1 MRREIFLEE
10 PATPMMRSVTEWA
23 LMRRLT
29 FACLLLGG
37 AVQAQQPIALTAAAP
52 KILGITKYGDT
63 DPVKITAQP
72 TGPGSFSFKIDDAGS
87 QASGS
92 VSITPPASL
101 KAKDLGYAL
110 SYDGYAQFS
119 GRGSFTTSGR
129 MSVFWTSNWSQ
140 DKCDSNPLK
149 DGSFSCQI
157 ENLSVESVDGVRMA
171 YFDGY
176 IFYYNSSY
184 VSGSYTLLVRM
195 YYALPVSACTIVAV
209 DHIEVVQVVQ
219 NVKNSVP
226 LIAGRPT
233 VARVFFHIVDPPQ
246 PPLDG
251 VTGILRG
258 FHGDTELSGSPK
270 KAFGSGSARVQNSVQ
285 REAIDQ
291 SLNYELP
298 PDWITG
304 DLTLRAEATI
314 PPCDTRA
321 DSLPIQGSTTVT
333 FGSVLEGRQSWRI
346 GWIPY
351 CHLSDTACPDEAQ
364 IPAYAFLIKKLYPLA
379 PNEFQFEEVNFGRR
393 PGKPAVWRGN
403 DIRDDKASEFKAYLA
418 SIYDLSES
426 SSFDQLVGV
435 LPQPGADGN
444 GSTLY
449 GTSDPNWFGN
459 RNPSI
464 TDASFGHGRSTVIL
478 QTNAKNTAPL
488 SDLNNPIRFN
498 GATLVHELAHNLGR
512 THPQRPMASGVTCQ
526 DQKPFAILNS
536 GLFTDWPYDTADIQE
551 VGFEPEV
558 PRVVPTNL
566 TDFMSY
572 CDLNG
577 IEDWVSPWTYTQLA
591 LVHLQPGVGTVPIST
606 NLVPAVSARTA
617 VPALA
622 TSAQVLIRGSAL
634 RDGTAGS
641 LKSVYNLLSGDSPAV
656 SDPNGSHCIR
666 FSGVAGPISDF
677 CFTLPFVEMET
688 GTVLDKEYFAVKA
701 PLPQGVTR
709 IALMTGGNEIA
720 SIAATSAPPQLSI
733 TSPAANDQWNGGT
746 QTIAWTASD
755 PDGAPLL
762 FNVLYS
768 ADGGRSWMPL
778 EIDLSETQ
786 YTFDPADI
794 NGGANV
800 MFRVMATDGLNSTT
814 ADVGPIT
821 VNQTP
826 VMQLAAT
833 PFDFGGQQPGT
844 VVQLPF
850 SVQNTGTGPLSL
862 TVAGIDNSAFSSNP
876 TGLTV
881 PAGATRTLLIQWRVD
896 AMGPASTVMHLTSTD
911 PSQPKVD
918 VTIQGAGANPQIA
931 VAPQSLDFGN
941 IIVNQTSDLTV
952 SIANKG
958 AGPLNIQSLAV
969 TGTAFSLV
977 SPPAAPFKVG
987 DAAAQLKVR
996 FAPTA
1001 VGNAL
1006 KGTLTITS
1014 NDPSNGS
1021 VTVALSGSGVSGA
1034 PAIFVSP
1041 AFLDFGTVSA
1051 GQTKDL
1057 SVTITN
1063 KGNAPLVVSTVKTT
1077 GSAFSVTSSTPQP
1090 IAAGDSAS
1098 VTVRFAPT
1106 GGGAQT
1112 GTLAIASNDP
1122 AQPTVSLNLTG
1133 SGQSTGG
1140 TDVVLKVDGGS
1151 FAAAIGYSS
1160 GNTTGYFVNRLTP
1173 PSYPATLKS
1182 IQIYFSTRADG
1193 LQLNAPFTLIS
1204 TSNASGSPALT
1215 FGSGTTVDVV
1225 PATVKALDAF
1235 VTYAVPVRTI
1245 TSGDF
1250 VVGFM
1255 LPNPSGIYPAD
1266 LDVTSASQ
1274 GRSYT
1279 SNDGVNFFILDSISP
1294 DLAGNFGIRAVTT
1307 VGTATGATSGID
1319 VTPTSV
1325 DFGSV
1330 ASGQTQTRTL
1340 TLRST
1345 GTGTLIVTS
1354 LSLKNSAFTVV
1365 NPPQTPFNIGDA
1377 SVQLTLRFA
1386 PTSAGAQSGS
1396 LVIVSSDTAHSPLTI
1411 PLTGVGTVAA
1421 TCVAPPF
1428 GLVSWWAGDGNANDL
1443 TGGANGTLQGAAS
1456 FVAGEVGQ
1464 AFNFDGSTG
1473 YVQIGN
1479 PANLRL
1485 SAAMSISAWVNPR
1498 SIRIASA
1505 GSPMG
1510 AIVTKWAQ
1518 NISDTSDSDSYG
1530 LWLVQ
1535 SGSSINLFSA
1545 IHQSG
1550 GREPAVQGGN
1560 IPLNTWTHVAM
1571 TYDVTGQYV
1580 LYVNGQ
1586 AVASASSPGGIF
1598 ATNHNVFI
1606 GREDSYI
1613 VRPFDGMIDEVQIF
1627 HRALSAS
1634 EIQGIYSAGGA
1645 GECKK

>member
-1 MRREIFLEE
+1 MLRQLFLRNWAAWPLVRRF
-10 PATPMMRSVTEWA
+10 
-23 LMRRLT
+23 T
-29 FACLLLGG
+29 FVCLVL
-37 AVQAQQPIALTAAAP
+37 AVSAQAQQPIALTAAPP
-52 KILGITKYGDT
+52 KILGITKYGDS

-92 VSITPPASL
+92 VTINPPASL

-110 SYDGYAQFS
+110 SYDGFAQFS
-119 GRGSFTTSGR
+119 GQGSFTSSVRG

-140 DKCDSNPLK
+140 DNCDSNPLK
-149 DGSFSCQI
+149 AGSFSCQI
-157 ENLSVESVDGVRMA
+157 ESLSVESVDGVRMA

-184 VSGSYTLLVRM
+184 VSGSYRLLVRM

-291 SLNYELP
+291 SLNYQLP

-314 PPCDTRA
+314 PPCDTRS

-351 CHLSDTACPDEAQ
+351 CHLSDTNCPDEAQ

-444 GSTLY
+444 GSTLF

-478 QTNAKNTAPL
+478 QTNAKNTAAPL

-526 DQKPFAILNS
+526 DQKPYAILNS

-591 LVHLQPGVGTVPIST
+591 LVHLQPGVGTVPIS
-606 NLVPAVSARTA
+606 NNSVPALSPRTA

-634 RDGTAGS
+634 RDGTGGS
-641 LKSVYNLLSGDSPAV
+641 LKSVYNLLSGDAPAV

-666 FSGVAGPISDF
+666 FSGAAGPISDF
-677 CFTLPFVEMET
+677 CFTLPFLEMET

-720 SIAATSAPPQLSI
+720 AISATSAPPQLSI
-733 TSPAANDQWNGGT
+733 TSPTTGDQWNGGT
-746 QTIAWTASD
+746 QTIAWAASD

-768 ADGGRSWMPL
+768 ADGGRSWLPL
-778 EIDLSETQ
+778 EIDISDTQ

-826 VMQLAAT
+826 VIQLAAA

-850 SVQNTGTGPLSL
+850 AIQNTGTGPLSV

-876 TGLTV
+876 TGLPV

-896 AMGPASTVMHLTSTD
+896 ALGPASTVMHLTSTD

-918 VTIQGAGANPQIA
+918 VTIQGSGANPQIA

-941 IIVNQTSDLTV
+941 VVVNQTSDLTV

-977 SPPAAPFKVG
+977 SPPVTPFNVG
-987 DAAAQLKVR
+987 DSATQLKIR
-996 FAPTA
+996 FGPTA
-1001 VGNAL
+1001 VANAL

-1021 VTVALSGSGVSGA
+1021 VTVALSGSGVPGV

-1041 AFLDFGTVSA
+1041 AFLDFGSVSA

-1057 SVTITN
+1057 PLTITN
-1063 KGNAPLVVSTVKTT
+1063 KGNSALAVSTVKTT
-1077 GSAFSVTSSTPQP
+1077 GSAFSVTSAAPPP
-1090 IAAGDSAS
+1090 IAPGASAT

-1106 GGGAQT
+1106 AGGAQT
-1112 GTLAIASNDP
+1112 GTLTIATNDP
-1122 AQPTVSLNLTG
+1122 AQPTVTLNLTG
-1133 SGQSTGG
+1133 SGQLAGS
-1140 TDVVLKVDGGS
+1140 TDVVLKVDSGT

-1182 IQIYFSTRADG
+1182 IQIYFSTRTDG
-1193 LQLNAPFTLIS
+1193 LQLNAPFTLIA
-1204 TSNASGSPALT
+1204 TSNPGGSPSLA
-1215 FGSGTTVDVV
+1215 FGSGSTVDFV
-1225 PATVKALDAF
+1225 PATVKALDSL
-1235 VTYAVPVRTI
+1235 VTYTVPTRTL

-1250 VVGFM
+1250 VVGFT
-1255 LPNPSGIYPAD
+1255 LLNPQGIYPAE
-1266 LDVTSASQ
+1266 LDVTNASQ

-1279 SNDGVNFFILDSISP
+1279 SNDGSNFYILDAISP
-1294 DLAGNFGIRAVTT
+1294 DLAGNLGIRAVAT
-1307 VGTATGATSGID
+1307 VGGGNSPAAGID
-1319 VTPTSV
+1319 VSPGSI
-1325 DFGSV
+1325 DFGNV
-1330 ASGQTQTRTL
+1330 NSGQTQTRTL

-1345 GTGTLIVTS
+1345 GTATLTVTS
-1354 LSLKNSAFTVV
+1354 LSLKNSAFTLV

-1377 SVQLTLRFA
+1377 AIQLTIRFA

-1396 LVIVSSDTAHSPLTI
+1396 LVIVSNDTAHSPLSI
-1411 PLTGVGTVAA
+1411 SLTGAGTAVA
-1421 TCVAPPF
+1421 TCIPPPS
-1428 GLVSWWAGDGNANDL
+1428 GLVSWWSGDGNANDL
-1443 TGGANGTLQGAAS
+1443 NGSNNGTLQGAAS
-1456 FVAGEVGQ
+1456 FATGEVGQ

-1498 SIRIASA
+1498 SIRSASA

-1518 NISDTSDSDSYG
+1518 NFSDTSDSDSYG

-1545 IHQSG
+1545 IHQPG
-1550 GREPAVQGGN
+1550 GREPAIQGGN

-1586 AVASASSPGGIF
+1586 AVASGSSPGGVF
-1598 ATNHNVFI
+1598 ATNHNLFI

-1613 VRPFDGMIDEVQIF
+1613 VRPFDGMIDEVQVF
-1627 HRALSAS
+1627 NRALSAS
-1634 EIQGIYSAGGA
+1634 EIQGMYSAGGA